1 MQRVEA
7 RERAVLAAQAAL
19 DKKAEDVRILDLRG
33 ITLIADYFVIASGR
47 NVQQVQA
54 ITDHVRDRLEERG
67 ARPRGIEG
75 YAAGRWVLVDYG
87 DVVVHVF
94 LDAERR
100 YYGLERVWGDA
111 PELALEAPTGGPY
124 NEGRVEARR

>member
-1 MQRVEA
+1 MEA

-19 DKKAEDVRILDLRG
+19 DKKADDVRILDLRG

-54 ITDHVRDRLEERG
+54 IADHVCDRLEEAG
-67 ARPRGIEG
+67 TRPRGIEG

-94 LDAERR
+94 LDDERR

-111 PELALEAPTGGPY
+111 PELALEAPVGGTY
-124 NEGRVEARR
+124 NGGRVESRR